1 MRENIQE
8 SFKLPIN
15 NVNSMNKADLVKLAL
30 TKKTSAAKQAQLP
43 AHLTMNGSIF
53 SVAGNNNFAKPVNN
67 TQDAKSNIIK
77 ENINKSLKLGQP
89 KATSSSKKEIS
100 SNMSAAD
107 GKAAANDAKGVQADV
122 KSAASVSQKNTKA
135 AQQNDKDA
143 QKLNKTMKK
152 DQKTLQKQMKNEQ
165 KTFTNAQKQM
175 ASAMKDV
182 NANEVEINNIKSQI
196 QSLTAGDNT
205 GVGST
210 SAFTLSLGGAGQD
223 NKNPVSNDNSAK
235 LNELYSRLNEKTSI
249 GQSYGAKFTTLQKTC
264 SRSMKNMN
272 KMSNQF
278 VKMQKTNQKNLQA
291 NMNETSG
298 FIKTAEKADQI
309 AQLAIQ
315 GGQALDLA
323 GKGLMALGAAM
334 SWTGGGSALIA
345 TGKIMRYTGKISV
358 TVGKFGSA
366 AANVMKTAGYAAEGN
381 LKGAIASAGA
391 AVQTGVAAAKDAKSF
406 GSDWKQ
412 ITADA
417 KDATAKLDAM
427 KTAKDEMKAYG
438 KEHNTN
444 GAIDGMTKKQTR
456 KALQAEIL
464 NNPEKT
470 GADARK
476 DITTKLANEQAKVDQ
491 SMTEALDKS
500 GKGIKNA
507 DKFAKKVNNKAAKNV
522 ASGAKKS
529 VSSYGKAAAEV
540 KKSTSGGS
548 FLEELNKYGGTLT
561 SLASQLPSGGSS
573 SNVRRGGG
581 YRMPLSPSAQKM
593 IASRRNRM
601 ASISRMYAA

>member
-1 MRENIQE
+1 M
-8 SFKLPIN
+8 PIN

-67 TQDAKSNIIK
+67 TQDTKSNIIK

-89 KATSSSKKEIS
+89 KATSSSKKEVS

-417 KDATAKLDAM
+417 KDATAKLDAL
-427 KTAKDEMKAYG
+427 KDAKADVKA
-438 KEHNTN
+438 N
-444 GAIDGMTKKQTR
+444 GAIDGMTKKQTK

-464 NNPEKT
+464 NGKSAESARETVKT
-470 GADARK
+470 NFAA
-476 DITTKLANEQAKVDQ
+476 EQTKVDQ

-507 DKFAKKVNNKAAKNV
+507 DKFAKKVNNKAAKNI

>member
-53 SVAGNNNFAKPVNN
+53 SVSGNKNFTQPVANS
-67 TQDAKSNIIK
+67 TDTASNVIK

-89 KATSSSKKEIS
+89 KVSSNKQKVS

-196 QSLTAGDNT
+196 QTLTAGDNT

-210 SAFTLSLGGAGQD
+210 SAFTLSLGGAGQE
-223 NKNPVSNDNSAK
+223 NNNNVSNDNSAK
-235 LNELYSRLNEKTSI
+235 INELYSRLNEKTSL
-249 GQSYGAKFTTLQKTC
+249 GQSYGARFTTLQKTC

-323 GKGLMALGAAM
+323 GKGLIALGAAM
-334 SWTGGGSALIA
+334 PFGGAALIT
-345 TGKIMRYTGKISV
+345 TGKIMRFTGKISV
-358 TVGKFGSA
+358 TTGKFGSA

-381 LKGAIASAGA
+381 LQGAIASAGA
-391 AVQTGVAAAKDAKSF
+391 AIQTGVAATKDVKSI
-406 GSDWKQ
+406 GTDLKS
-412 ITADA
+412 ITAEA
-417 KDATAKLDAM
+417 KDATAKLDAL
-427 KTAKDEMKAYG
+427 KDAKADVKA
-438 KEHNTN
+438 N
-444 GAIDGMTKKQTR
+444 GAIDGMTKKQTK

-464 NNPEKT
+464 NGKSAESARETVKT
-470 GADARK
+470 NFAA
-476 DITTKLANEQAKVDQ
+476 EQTKVDQ
-491 SMTEALDKS
+491 SMTEALDNA
-500 GKGIKNA
+500 GKGIKNP
-507 DKFAKKVNNKAAKNV
+507 DKFAKKINKQAAKNIT
-522 ASGAKKS
+522 SGAKKS
-529 VSSYGKAAAEV
+529 VSSYGKAAATV
-540 KKSTSGGS
+540 AKSTKGGN
-548 FLEELNKYGGTLT
+548 FLDELNKYGGGLT
-561 SLASQLPSGGSS
+561 SLASQLPSGSS
-573 SNVRRGGG
+573 SNGVRRGGG
-581 YRMPLSPSAQKM
+581 YRMPLSSSAQKM
-593 IASRRNRM
+593 IAARQRRA
-601 ASISRMYAA
+601 ASINRMYAA

>member
-67 TQDAKSNIIK
+67 TQDTKSNIIK

-89 KATSSSKKEIS
+89 KATSSSKKEVS

-417 KDATAKLDAM
+417 KDATAKLDAL
-427 KTAKDEMKAYG
+427 KDAKADVKA
-438 KEHNTN
+438 N
-444 GAIDGMTKKQTR
+444 GAIDGMTKKQTK

-464 NNPEKT
+464 NGKSAESARETVKT
-470 GADARK
+470 NFAA
-476 DITTKLANEQAKVDQ
+476 EQTKVDQ

-507 DKFAKKVNNKAAKNV
+507 DKFAKKVNNKAAKNI